1 MKKTLIL
8 AIMLMVVAALIV
20 VGCAESRGS
29 GYSTYGNVPP
39 PRVSGG
45 GGGCGVGAPALADND
60 AAGSLNAANAL

>member
-8 AIMLMVVAALIV
+8 AIMLMVVAALVV

-39 PRVSGG
+39 PKVS

-60 AAGSLNAANAL
+60 AASNLNAANAL

>member
-8 AIMLMVVAALIV
+8 AILLMVVATLIV

-39 PRVSGG
+39 PQVSGG

-60 AAGSLNAANAL
+60 AASSLIASDAL

>member
-8 AIMLMVVAALIV
+8 AIMLVAVATLIV

-39 PRVSGG
+39 PQVS

-60 AAGSLNAANAL
+60 AANTLNAPDAL

>member
-8 AIMLMVVAALIV
+8 AIMLVAVAALIV

-39 PRVSGG
+39 PKVSGG

-60 AAGSLNAANAL
+60 AVSRLNAPDAL